1 MALTDPLDDQTPLR
15 VERLRE
21 QLADD
26 AKTSPEVRDAMWRI
40 LDLYE
45 AARAQARRDDS
56 FLQSWALNSDLEG
69 FTKPNESGARTLLP
83 GLTAAINHLSL
94 AYAEEEL
101 EAPPQR
107 RLISVPTDVNP

>member
-1 MALTDPLDDQTPLR
+1 MTDPVEDQTPHR
-15 VERLRE
+15 VKRLRE
-21 QLADD
+21 QLADETK
-26 AKTSPEVRDAMWRI
+26 ASPEVRDAIWRI

-83 GLTAAINHLSL
+83 GLIAAINHLSL
-94 AYAEEEL
+94 AYVEEEL
-101 EAPPQR
+101 EGPPQR
-107 RLISVPTDVNP
+107 RLIIVPADVSLE